1 MPSVA
6 VMPSGRR
13 QLNQQQNPPM
23 KKHTRLNR
31 AVAPWLLAG
40 TLFVGALT
48 AQANFSNTV
57 SSLNPIGWWRLNES
71 GVSYSAGVATNLG
84 SVGAAGNGSYWF
96 APALQQ
102 DGVFGP
108 GGDKAA
114 LFNGTSQ
121 FAEVPFTP
129 SLNPSGPFTVEFWA
143 NLTNNTAG
151 AKSGPH
157 SRLISGSVQQGWLF
171 FANNAN
177 TTWQF
182 RIYNGT
188 GAHTITATNFP
199 SISGDTWYHVVG
211 VYDGAKIHIYVNG
224 IQTSWES
231 ATPLVYAP
239 NTNAPMRFAAGTP
252 ETTPSLFFPGYQ
264 DEIAVYNYA
273 FSPAQVQARYDS
285 ATTNAAGYAAQ
296 LLAANPLGYWRL
308 NEPTLPPV
316 PKTAN
321 LGSLGSAQ
329 DGDYAYGVTNGVP
342 GPRLTQFAGF
352 EAGNNAISLNGSSG
366 IISIPPIAI
375 SSDTF
380 TIAGWFK
387 RQGSQNNA
395 SPIVGQRGGSS
406 PMTGLVVD
414 FNNRL
419 GYVWND
425 SPATYN
431 FNPGSRF
438 EIPDGLWTFGAMTIS
453 PSGTTLYLGT
463 TNGLIS
469 TNHVVT
475 HSAHDFSGAPIQ
487 IGRDAA
493 NTGRAFRGAID
504 EVMLFNS
511 TLDDASISNL
521 FYSATPALF
530 NVTRTPANPVY
541 EGSTLTLT
549 AFATA
554 NAPMNYQWRKN
565 GSAIGTNGP
574 VLSIANVST
583 NDSGNYDVVVT
594 AGSQSVTSVV
604 DAITVL
610 AGPPVI
616 FAQPQSLTRYA
627 GASATFTV
635 VAGGSTPYSYQWFK
649 GASPISGATNAS
661 LTLTGI
667 TTNDAGSYTVQV
679 TNPYGSLSSSVA
691 TLTVLTLPNSYGPV
705 ALTLGAASYWRLNET
720 SGTTAFDYAGGR
732 HGTFPAPPAVTIG
745 VPGVQPPDYPGIEA
759 GNTGYLL
766 DGVSGWVT
774 VPALNWNTDRVT
786 FTAWVKLN
794 GYDDDLS
801 GVVFSRGASASGLDI
816 RSDGELRYHWNGG
829 YWGYSSGIYV
839 PTNQWVFLALS
850 IAPDG
855 ATLLMGSTNGIETAV
870 NATGH
875 PAVLLN
881 DPLYLGRDRTDRP
894 LVGVIDEVAIYQK
907 SLTAAELSTLFAVGA
922 GTPLEV
928 ELTPGGIVEDTKPV
942 GAPIHGVNKG
952 TTWAASD
959 TDSNGTNRTGVALFA
974 SPSPTFI
981 QVPADPAFNSPTGTI
996 SFWFRASLPAAPGFE
1011 GAMLVDRRTT
1021 AGTVIVLT
1029 DSGEIFIQCAGGV
1042 NSFYT
1047 GPGYADNN
1055 WHHLVVT
1062 YSQVDGEF
1070 ITVYVDGV
1078 LQALQI
1084 NTGAWSWP
1092 VSQPFQ
1098 LGVSP
1103 DGYWKRLDGA
1113 MDDFRIYNR
1122 ILDSTEVASLYTG
1135 AIVDPTALQ
1144 VRYNF
1149 GTPGI
1154 GQTVSWSYGR
1164 LQSTPTL
1171 SPPAW
1176 ADVPG
1181 ATLPSYPF
1189 LMTNQ
1194 TKFFRAV
1201 AP

>member
-1 MPSVA
+1 MNIR
-6 VMPSGRR
+6 GRG
-13 QLNQQQNPPM
+13 NQTTETKIHPM
-23 KKHTRLNR
+23 KNPSKLHRT
-31 AVAPWLLAG
+31 AVRWLLVG
-40 TLFVGALT
+40 TLAASALT
-48 AQANFSNTV
+48 AHANFSNTV

-102 DGVFGP
+102 TGALGP
-108 GGDKAA
+108 TGDKAA
-114 LFNGTSQ
+114 LFNGVNQ
-121 FAEVPFTP
+121 FAEVPYT
-129 SLNPSGPFTVEFWA
+129 SALNSAGPFTVEFWA

-171 FANNAN
+171 FANNGN

-199 SISGDTWYHVVG
+199 AISGDTWYHVVG
-211 VYDGAKIHIYVNG
+211 VYDGSKIHIYVNG
-224 IQTSWES
+224 IQTSWAS

-252 ETTPSLFFPGYQ
+252 ETAPSLFFPGYQ

-273 FSPAQVQARYDS
+273 FTAAQVQARYDS

-308 NEPTLPPV
+308 NEPALPPM

-329 DGDYAYGVTNGVP
+329 DGDYGYGVTNGVP

-352 EAGNNAISLNGSSG
+352 EANNNAVSLNGSVAG
-366 IISIPPIAI
+366 LISIPGFATTT
-375 SSDTF
+375 DTF
-380 TIAGWFK
+380 TIAAWFR
-387 RQGSQNNA
+387 RQGSQVNA
-395 SPIVGQRGGSS
+395 SPIIGQRASGS

-414 FNNRL
+414 FTDRL

-425 SPATYN
+425 NPATYN
-431 FNPGSRF
+431 FNPGPRF
-438 EIPDGLWTFGAMTIS
+438 TIPDGLWTFGAMTIS

-469 TNHVVT
+469 TNHVVA
-475 HSAHDFSGAPIQ
+475 HSPHDFSNGPLQ
-487 IGRDAA
+487 IGRDG
-493 NTGRAFRGAID
+493 TSGTRLFRGGID

-511 TLDDASISNL
+511 TLDETSISNL

-530 NVTRTPANPVY
+530 NVTRTPANPVF

-554 NAPMNYQWRKN
+554 IAPLNYQWRKN
-565 GSAIGTNGP
+565 GSPVGTNGP
-574 VLSIANVST
+574 VLSVVNVST

-616 FAQPQSLTRYA
+616 FTQPQSLTRYA
-627 GASATFTV
+627 GASATFSV

-649 GASPISGATNAS
+649 GASPIAGATNAS
-661 LTLTGI
+661 LTI
-667 TTNDAGSYTVQV
+667 TSVSTNDAGSYTVQV
-679 TNPYGSLSSSVA
+679 TNPYGTLPSSAA
-691 TLTVLTLPNSYGPV
+691 TLTVLTVPNSYGPV
-705 ALTLGAASYWRLNET
+705 ALNLGAASYWRLNET
-720 SGTTAFDYAGGR
+720 SGTTAFDYAGSR
-732 HGTFPAPPAVTIG
+732 HGTFPAPPSVTLG
-745 VPGVQPPDYPGIEA
+745 VAGVQPPTYPGMEA
-759 GNTGYLL
+759 ANPAYLL
-766 DGVSGWVT
+766 DGSTGWVT
-774 VPALNWNTDRVT
+774 TPALNWTTNRVT
-786 FTAWVKLN
+786 FTAWVKLT

-839 PTNQWVFLALS
+839 PTNEWVFVALA

-855 ATLLMGSTNGIETAV
+855 ATLMMASTNGIQTAV
-870 NATGH
+870 NATAH

-894 LVGVIDEVAIYQK
+894 LWGAIDEVAIYQK
-907 SLTAAELSTLFAVGA
+907 TLTAAELSTLFAVGA

-952 TTWAASD
+952 TGWAASS
-959 TDSNGTNRTGVALFA
+959 TDSNGTNRTGVALFS
-974 SPSPTFI
+974 SPSPTQI
-981 QVPADPAFNSPTGTI
+981 VVPADPAFNSPTGTI
-996 SFWFRASLPAAPGFE
+996 SFWFRASLPVAPGFE

-1029 DSGEIFIQCAGGV
+1029 DAGELFIQCAGGV
-1042 NSFYT
+1042 NTFYA
-1047 GPGYADNN
+1047 GLGYADNN
-1055 WHHLVVT
+1055 WHHVAVT
-1062 YSQVDGEF
+1062 YGQGVGEF
-1070 ITVYVDGV
+1070 ITVYVDGALQN
-1078 LQALQI
+1078 LQA

-1092 VSQPFQ
+1092 ATQPIE
-1098 LGVSP
+1098 LGVSH

-1122 ILDSTEVASLYTG
+1122 ILDNTEVAALYTG
-1135 AIVDPTALQ
+1135 ALVDTSALK

-1149 GTPGI
+1149 STPGI

-1164 LQSTPTL
+1164 LQTTPSL
-1171 SPPAW
+1171 SPAAW

-1189 LMTNQ
+1189 LMTNGTQ
-1194 TKFFRAV
+1194 FFRAV